1 MATQKPRKT
10 TPRSTVNR
18 KKGIPKIESPIKEE
32 TSATQ
37 SPDPEAVA
45 AYLAAN
51 DLNTPKDAEDLL
63 AGKSD
68 EVDTP
73 GEEENEVRIS
83 LSSDPMFNDNKRAVI
98 DRMFVSVK
106 DTEIPISPEDQALY
120 IKATLN
126 NVPVVMSIEMENGI
140 KMECRSLSVY
150 EGDLVYDA
158 LNKFLSEY
166 PEVNAALWE
175 GIIQQ
180 YRIAMQLVS
189 INGRK
194 IDHLVY
200 KYDPGK
206 RAEHAEDLYRKSN
219 EMLMDIQGPLFG
231 VYVRGLNV
239 FQSKLN
245 RLQEAAFNKDFW
257 SPVGTD

>member
-1 MATQKPRKT
+1 MATPKPRKT
-10 TPRSTVNR
+10 TPRSTVTR

-32 TSATQ
+32 TDATQ

-45 AYLAAN
+45 AYLKAN
-51 DLNTPKDAEDLL
+51 GLNTPPDAEDLL
-63 AGKSD
+63 AGKSS
-68 EVDTP
+68 EEEAP
-73 GEEENEVRIS
+73 EEENEVRIS
-83 LSSDPMFNDNKRAVI
+83 LSSDPMFDNDKRAAV

-106 DTEIPISPEDQALY
+106 DTEIPISHEEQALY

-126 NVPVVMSIEMENGI
+126 NVPVILPIEMENGI

-158 LNKFLSEY
+158 LNKFVADF
-166 PEVNAALWE
+166 PNVNASLWE

-180 YRIAMQLVS
+180 YRISMQLMS

-194 IDHLVY
+194 LDYLTY
-200 KYDPGK
+200 KYSPGDREK
-206 RAEHAEDLYRKSN
+206 HAEDLYKKSN
-219 EMLMDIQGPLFG
+219 EMLMDVQGPLFG
-231 VYVRGLNV
+231 VYIRGLNV

-257 SPVGTD
+257 SPAGTD